1 MNTNRVAL
9 LSLFLLAVLLS
20 ACAPAASAEAPAAEF
35 YAEPMVVGAPVVE
48 ESGKAFAGD
57 SVAQGLAAPAEGE
70 AVPGSPGIAQI
81 AESYRD
87 VRMIIKNAEIQLLVE
102 DTDVAL
108 DRTTQVVDDL
118 GGYIISSRIWYQT
131 YYGENYKYATLTLGI
146 PVEAFETTMR
156 RLRGLAI
163 RVLDENASG
172 QDVTDQFVDLQSQL
186 DNLLATRERVRGFL
200 DQATTVEEALRVN
213 QQLSELERQIE
224 EIQGRMNYLQDR
236 SAFSTITVT
245 ISPELPEIEPA
256 PQPDEWSLG
265 LVFDD
270 AVETLTEAYRALASL
285 FIWIVIV
292 VVPVVGPFVL
302 VLWGLWKLAFGRKA
316 GKAPEPKS
324 E

>member
-1 MNTNRVAL
+1 MNTHRIPL

-20 ACAPAASAEAPAAEF
+20 ACAPAASAPAEVPMVEV
-35 YAEPMVVGAPVVE
+35 YAEPMSLDAPAVE
-48 ESGKAFAGD
+48 EAGKAFSGD
-57 SVAQGLAAPAEGE
+57 AVAQGVVAEGE
-70 AVPGSPGIAQI
+70 TAPGSPGIAQI
-81 AESYRD
+81 ADTYRD
-87 VRMIIKNAEIQLLVE
+87 ARMIIKNAELQLLVE

-108 DRTTQVVDDL
+108 DRTTQVADDL
-118 GGYIISSRIWYQT
+118 GGYIISSRIWYQS

-146 PVEAFETTMR
+146 PAEAFETSMR
-156 RLRGLAI
+156 RLRGLAV

-265 LVFDD
+265 QVFDD
-270 AVETLTEAYRALASL
+270 AFETLTEAYRALASL
-285 FIWIVIV
+285 FIWLLVV
-292 VVPVVGPFVL
+292 VVPVVGPFAL
-302 VLWGLWKLAFGRKA
+302 LLWGLWKLAFGRKA
-316 GKAPEPKS
+316 NKPVEPKS